1 MKYNFSVI
9 IATYN
14 RGEALCN
21 MLDSLFKQEIQPF
34 EIILIDQT
42 QIHSDKTKEFLNK
55 YSNKVNRI
63 IQSEPNLPL
72 ARNTGLNISTTDIV
86 LFIDDD
92 IILPIFCFNNIVPLL
107 TNKVI
112 EGICGLFNFEM
123 NKYDLY
129 KSYNINLNEKKLV
142 FVNQFIGAFMAFRKE
157 IFEKV
162 GYFDINLGRLSSSNY
177 GEDIDFL
184 RRVKKHNYILAID
197 PTLIIFHPLGINGG
211 CESREL
217 TILEALR
224 KNLSANLYIEMKN
237 TNNNGNIN
245 LNGWLR
251 ILRGFLLNK
260 NLFKTGILHTFN
272 KIKILY
278 NNYYTTQDFFL
289 KNK

>member
-14 RGEALCN
+14 REDALCN
-21 MLDSLFKQEIQPF
+21 MLDSLFKQELQPS

-42 QIHSDKTKEFLNK
+42 LIHTTETINYLEKNSHKII
-55 YSNKVNRI
+55 RI

-72 ARNTGLNISTTDIV
+72 ARNTGLNITTTEIV
-86 LFIDDD
+86 IFIDDD
-92 IILPIFCFNNIVPLL
+92 IILPNFCFNNILPLL
-107 TNKVI
+107 INKVI
-112 EGICGLFNFEM
+112 DGISGLINFEM
-123 NKYDLY
+123 NIYDLY
-129 KSYNINLNEKKLV
+129 KSYNINFNEKKLI

-157 IFEKV
+157 IFENV
-162 GYFDINLGRLSSSNY
+162 GYFDINLGRLTSSNY

-184 RRVKKHNYILAID
+184 RRVKKYNYKLAID
-197 PTLIIFHPLGINGG
+197 PTLIIFHPLGIKGG

-217 TILEALR
+217 TKLESQK

-237 TNNNGNIN
+237 TNHNGNIN

-251 ILRGFLLNK
+251 ILRGYILNK
-260 NLFKTGILHTFN
+260 NFFKIGISQTYN
-272 KIKILY
+272 RIKILY
-278 NNYYTTQDFFL
+278 DNYYTTKKFYL